1 MIIYLKQNTSSL
13 PIALFS
19 NKISPGFCINI
30 AVNRGCYKY
39 AKQLYT
45 FCFNSSNTSSI
56 IFSLIGN
63 CFLLLFELKS
73 DNNFYGFI
81 LLRKNYFWSRKR
93 NLSFRIKKKFPLIC
107 TMLILKFY
115 IWVWWGCSVKDLC
128 TLVDWTW
135 NVIQP
140 LGSCGPAQCTG
151 PWEFL
156 LSLMEFQHKAQLMH
170 NLYLSINARTFLV
183 HVLF

>member
-93 NLSFRIKKKFPLIC
+93 NLSFRIKKKIPFNLHYVNFE
-107 TMLILKFY
+107 ILY
-115 IWVWWGCSVKDLC
+115 
-128 TLVDWTW
+128 
-135 NVIQP
+135 
-140 LGSCGPAQCTG
+140 
-151 PWEFL
+151 
-156 LSLMEFQHKAQLMH
+156 LSLMGVLCERSLHSSWLNLKCHTASWKLWACPVYRTLRVFAQPH
-170 NLYLSINARTFLV
+170 GVPT
-183 HVLF
+183 